1 LSAVVYTRREADGLL
16 LGFWIPGVHWM
27 DRCIFK
33 RRCGNITDKGMI
45 NFIKREPLIGRSCA
59 YFRYTYILLHLY
71 FAQRDSGSQ
80 FGVYV
85 YGMVGHFVY
94 FAVFR
99 NGYILHSRERLRS
112 AQS

>member
-1 LSAVVYTRREADGLL
+1 LSAVVYTEREADGVL

-45 NFIKREPLIGRSCA
+45 NFIKREPLIGTSCA

-71 FAQRDSGSQ
+71 FAQKDSGSQ
-80 FGVYV
+80 CGV
-85 YGMVGHFVY
+85 
-94 FAVFR
+94 
-99 NGYILHSRERLRS
+99 
-112 AQS
+112 